1 LKNETSIS
9 SKSIRHADQAS
20 VLRRLLMTEK
30 TKAGAASPQ
39 DSSDGQVR
47 VRTWKEFKTLVS
59 EKKPGSIVYIL
70 EQNGFAADKEVTIL
84 RLIMLHDRR
93 YYIFIDTPKG
103 DVLRETGVPIRKG
116 KSGARFLDDDEVKAY
131 LKAQF
136 AGENLSIYSF
146 WTT

>member
-1 LKNETSIS
+1 MTTKTSPNS
-9 SKSIRHADQAS
+9 TA
-20 VLRRLLMTEK
+20 TPEEN
-30 TKAGAASPQ
+30 T
-39 DSSDGQVR
+39 GQVR
-47 VRTWKEFKTLVS
+47 VRIWQQFKQLVT

-84 RLIMLHDRR
+84 RVIMLYEQR

-103 DVLRETGVPIRKG
+103 DALRETALPLHKDKNGTRY
-116 KSGARFLDDDEVKAY
+116 LDDQEVKNY

-136 AGENLSIYSF
+136 EGEKLEVYSF

>member
-1 LKNETSIS
+1 MTTKTSPDRAAAPETN
-9 SKSIRHADQAS
+9 
-20 VLRRLLMTEK
+20 T
-30 TKAGAASPQ
+30 
-39 DSSDGQVR
+39 GQVR
-47 VRTWKEFKTLVS
+47 VRIWQQFKQLVT

-84 RLIMLHDRR
+84 RVIMLHDQR

-103 DVLRETGVPIRKG
+103 DQLRETALPLHKDKNGTRY
-116 KSGARFLDDDEVKAY
+116 LDDQEVKNY

-136 AGENLSIYSF
+136 EGEKLEVYSF